1 MYIKV
6 SHVHLKHGVSWVA
19 HRERIHPPMHELQG
33 DKGSIPETGRS
44 PGEGN
49 GNPLQYFCLGNP
61 MERGDWW
68 AIVHEVTKESEMTQQ
83 QQQFT
88 KLANKQ
94 CLCVMYFTVV
104 FLNRTE
110 EIYK

>member
-1 MYIKV
+1 
-6 SHVHLKHGVSWVA
+6 
-19 HRERIHPPMHELQG
+19 
-33 DKGSIPETGRS
+33 
-44 PGEGN
+44 
-49 GNPLQYFCLGNP
+49 